1 MNNLQAKRTARNAQL
16 AGAALLLGA
25 AGLLALPRDVWRID
39 AAGAAVIDR
48 GGSQVEGKRPNQP
61 DATLLASILEAISP
75 EMAREKLPEVAID
88 QPATENIEVAA
99 PPPTVTWRYIGGL
112 FGGTV
117 RKGIVVIG
125 EDQRFVKAG
134 DTVDKA
140 FVVDVKPEYLT
151 VDESGM
157 RRYIPMA
164 TKEKRTVTA
173 AIGSGSFPGMA
184 LGVAAPIGQGD
195 AAAKAALMAGKAKE
209 RQAYL
214 DEKRHIANQLGTAG
228 ASLKEELSP
237 ADQARR
243 TIGEKARAGGRPLD
257 RDEQAQIFKHS
268 GADGEFEFMEP
279 DEQLQ
284 PPSKT
289 EGN

>member
-25 AGLLALPRDVWRID
+25 AGLLALPREVWRID

-48 GGSQVEGKRPNQP
+48 GGTRAEARRPNQP

-75 EMAREKLPEVAID
+75 EMAREKPPEVAIE
-88 QPATENIEVAA
+88 QPDDAQVEVA
-99 PPPTVTWRYIGGL
+99 PPPPTATWRYIGGL

-151 VDESGM
+151 VDESGV

-164 TKEKRTVTA
+164 NKEKRTGMA
-173 AIGSGSFPGMA
+173 AIGAGGVPGMP
-184 LGVAAPIGQGD
+184 LGLAAPNPGD
-195 AAAKAALMAGKAKE
+195 AAAKAGLMAAQAKE

-214 DEKRHIANQLGTAG
+214 DEKRRIATQLGMSG
-228 ASLKEELSP
+228 ANLKGDTP
-237 ADQARR
+237 ADNARR
-243 TIGEKARAGGRPLD
+243 TIGEKARASGRPLD

-268 GADGEFEFMEP
+268 GADGDFEFMEP
-279 DEQLQ
+279 DDQLQ